1 MIGKSAMGKAIAG
14 IALGA
19 MIGVS
24 GVSSSF
30 AAETH
35 HANSTKAVS
44 QHQVKQYSENQAR
57 TIALKAKPGKFKSV
71 SFHNNVYTY
80 IIHKD
85 GHDFKVTVNAKT
97 GAVLKV
103 VTLK

>member
-1 MIGKSAMGKAIAG
+1 MIGKLAMGKAVVG

-30 AAETH
+30 AAETP

-57 TIALKAKPGKFKSV
+57 AIALKAKPGKFKSV

-80 IIHKD
+80 IIYKD

-97 GAVLKV
+97 GAVLKML
-103 VTLK
+103 TLK